1 VNLKVAGEPRGAP
14 ARKAHLWRNIMKTRA
29 ILSLTSILM
38 FGPAIAAFSQPGFAQ
53 TNVTPSGIFQLNLAK
68 SKFPGAPLKSQ
79 TEYYEGQK
87 ITVIGIDEKGN
98 ARAFWFEYV
107 EDGKPHPV
115 TGFAV
120 IGPANSIPFPY
131 DARTYTRVDAY
142 TVRYTSTKVG
152 TVVQTGTRI
161 VSPDGKTFT
170 STFTNTANGE
180 QTIQVYD
187 KQ

>member
-1 VNLKVAGEPRGAP
+1 MHRIILACALAGVLAVPAVAQEKV
-14 ARKAHLWRNIMKTRA
+14 
-29 ILSLTSILM
+29 
-38 FGPAIAAFSQPGFAQ
+38 
-53 TNVTPSGIFQLNLAK
+53 VPSGIFQLNLAK

-79 TEYYEGQK
+79 TLYIEGQK
-87 ITVIGIDEKGN
+87 ITAVGHDEQGN

-107 EDGKPHPV
+107 VDGKPHPV

-120 IGPANSIPFPY
+120 VGPANALPFPY
-131 DARTYTRVDAY
+131 DARTYTQIDAY
-142 TVRYTSTKVG
+142 TVRYTSTKAG
-152 TVVQTGTRI
+152 TVVQTGTQI

-170 STFTNTANGE
+170 STFTNTADGE